1 MLLNHFQYL
10 FYVQLFFEGVE
21 AKVAQGIKESEV
33 GYQVAFS
40 KQELRKVT
48 KEYHGREVKKGLD
61 HLFKKVE
68 KHLSEEENLL
78 QVISINC
85 YCCVISGIFGL

>member
-1 MLLNHFQYL
+1 MIC
-10 FYVQLFFEGVE
+10 VKLFFEGVE

-33 GYQVAFS
+33 GYQMAFS

-61 HLFKKVE
+61 HLYKKVE

-78 QVISINC
+78 QVIIIL
-85 YCCVISGIFGL
+85 YIYVCVCTMFIYFLIVC